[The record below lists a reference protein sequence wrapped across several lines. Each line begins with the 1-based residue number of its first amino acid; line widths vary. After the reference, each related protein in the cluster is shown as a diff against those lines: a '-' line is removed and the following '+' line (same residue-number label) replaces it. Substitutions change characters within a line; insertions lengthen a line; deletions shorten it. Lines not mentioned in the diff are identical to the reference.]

1 KKIKCSYAG
10 VIALVQ
16 KIKALEDEEALNAEQ
31 KRALYRSPL
40 GNVAKVFLEE
50 TIVATCME

>member
-10 VIALVQ
+10 VIGLVV
-16 KIKALEDEEALNAEQ
+16 KIKALQGEEALNEEQ
-31 KRALYRSPL
+31 KLALYRSPL

-50 TIVATCME
+50 TIIATT